1 MATDAQTARP
11 LPRDHEETTALLG
24 MTLFV
29 ASWAMLFAALFF
41 AYGLVRVRSNA
52 WPPADLPGLPLALP
66 ALGTVVLA
74 LASFALERARR
85 LVRDGRPTGLAPL
98 VTALA
103 ASAVFLGVQV
113 LVWQSL
119 WSQGLRLDSG
129 PYGSVV
135 FGMTGFHA
143 LHVLVGLGGLSGL
156 LLASSRAGAVRP
168 LPLRLWTL
176 YLHMVGILWGLMF
189 IAVYL
194 V

>member
-1 MATDAQTARP
+1 MAADAQTARA
-11 LPRDHEETTALLG
+11 LPRDHREATALLG

-52 WPPADLPGLPLALP
+52 WPPPDLPRLPLALP
-66 ALGTVVLA
+66 ALGSAVLA
-74 LASFALERARR
+74 LASFALEGARR
-85 LVRDGRPTGLAPL
+85 RVREGRPAGRML
-98 VTALA
+98 VVMAWL
-103 ASAVFLGVQV
+103 ASAVFLGVQI
-113 LVWQSL
+113 LVWRSL
-119 WSQGLRLDSG
+119 WHQGLRLSSG

-143 LHVLVGLGGLSGL
+143 LHVLVGLGGLAGL
-156 LLASSRAGAVRP
+156 LIGAGPGGVKP
-168 LPLRLWTL
+168 LSLRLWTL
-176 YLHMVGILWGLMF
+176 YVHMVGILWGLVF